1 MAKTT
6 INAKVRTTTGKV
18 AAKNMR
24 KEGRIPAVVYNSK
37 GEATMLEVDEVEF
50 NKAWRASTK
59 TTVFTLNVDGKECD
73 VLIKD
78 TEYNIRTD
86 KVLHADFFA
95 PDADQKVYEKMKV
108 NIVGNA
114 AGVLKGGFL
123 VKHLPEIEI
132 KATLANMPVKIIADV
147 SKLNIFDVYTV
158 ADLGLP
164 AEVELITPADTP
176 LANVAPARNR

>member
-1 MAKTT
+1 MAKMV

-37 GEATMLEVDEVEF
+37 GEATMLEVNEVEF
-50 NKAWRASTK
+50 NKVWRSITK
-59 TTVFTLNVDGKECD
+59 TTVITLNVDGKECD
-73 VLIKD
+73 ALIKD

-86 KVLHADFFA
+86 RVLHADFFA
-95 PDADQKVYEKMKV
+95 PEADQKVYEKMKV
-108 NIVGNA
+108 LIQGTA

-132 KATLANMPVKIIADV
+132 KATLANMPVRIVADV
-147 SKLNIFDVYTV
+147 SKLNVGDVYTV

-164 AEVELITPADTP
+164 ADVELITPATTP
-176 LANVAPARNR
+176 LANVAPPRNR